1 MFPRSRLYSTES
13 LLRYQIYRLSKLSSP
28 IKISQLRDRLTAE
41 VGSKSGHTLD
51 IFDSL
56 TRTALELISQG
67 GIGHTF
73 NSFDKNSKEFTE
85 FHEALKDVL

>member
-1 MFPRSRLYSTES
+1 MGATDFRACLP
-13 LLRYQIYRLSKLSSP
+13 LLNIA
-28 IKISQLRDRLTAE
+28 QLRDRLAAE
-41 VGSKSGHTLD
+41 IKSSSDNTIDILD
-51 IFDSL
+51 RL

-73 NSFDKNSKEFTE
+73 NSFDKNSKEFAE

>member
-1 MFPRSRLYSTES
+1 MAEIES
-13 LLRYQIYRLSKLSSP
+13 SSDNTVD
-28 IKISQLRDRLTAE
+28 ILDR
-41 VGSKSGHTLD
+41 
-51 IFDSL
+51 L

-73 NSFDKNSKEFTE
+73 NSFDKNSKEFHE